1 MIVPFFSY
9 HSVICDLFV
18 SLSHL
23 AGRGS
28 SGRCESYWHDA
39 GGPGFHPH
47 VRYILSWRF
56 GHANL
61 STDILSLPLI
71 QEWQLPVMGNFY
83 RQNQYTLPVFSDKAL
98 SLK

>member
-9 HSVICDLFV
+9 HSVICDLYV

-23 AGRGS
+23 AGRGRS
-28 SGRCESYWHDA
+28 VGCESSWHDA

-47 VRYILSWRF
+47 VRHILSWTF
-56 GHANL
+56 GHEEV

-71 QEWQLPVMGNFY
+71 QEGQLSVTGE
-83 RQNQYTLPVFSDKAL
+83 RWAL
-98 SLK
+98 STGKLYRSFAQKQCG